1 MVPGGGRYG
10 RSQVMSI
17 TSFANSIENIE
28 EVVAHWDIVCSGVL
42 FELNKLLGVIC
53 HRKSD
58 SYEYVM
64 KIIAN

>member
-1 MVPGGGRYG
+1 MPGGGRYG
-10 RSQVMSI
+10 RLQVMSI

-28 EVVAHWDIVCSGVL
+28 EVVAHWDIVYSGVL
-42 FELNKLLGVIC
+42 FELNKLLGVIF

-58 SYEYVM
+58 SYEYVL